1 MDPSAA
7 SDARAST
14 DVVGDHSM
22 WSAVNGRTVFQASK
36 RDAKKRKIT
45 DLAAEKALKGQ
56 GIELTEE
63 EQEELSKDVEAAA
76 EADKAKEAAA
86 AESKKKTE
94 GLCECTTV
102 FHGKENKTDYQ
113 GRTWVDAPSDIKGGD
128 GQSYIPKQ
136 CVHTW
141 TGHTKGVHSI
151 KWFPKTG
158 HLLLSA
164 SMDGRAPPGAAP
176 PGATPHPSARRL
188 VRVLCRAL
196 SHSPATPSAALR
208 SELPRAPAPRRQG
221 QDLGRVQQPQVR
233 ADVHGAL
240 EAGAPPPRPPQP
252 RAPSARAARIAG
264 LARSAATPTD
274 AGRGAGAGRCAT
286 CVSPRTGGRSCR
298 WASTRRCGTGTR
310 RRARRSRG
318 GKYAPAR
325 PAAARTRA
333 AAALPPRWLLRR
345 VARARTGARD
355 PVLLQDPPGGRQ
367 HPGRV
372 LQQEPA
378 AVRPAHQRQGGG
390 GARAGVR
397 AAPRLGQQL
406 HLHRQQPPPRH
417 LRAPPR
423 RPYAAPAPPRCRHR
437 GRGAEAVRTGRRAT
451 TRSCLCGSTAS
462 APRR

>member
-63 EQEELSKDVEAAA
+63 EREELSKDVEAAA

-128 GQSYIPKQ
+128 GQAYIPKQ

-164 SMDGRAPPGAAP
+164 SMDGRAPPGA
-176 PGATPHPSARRL
+176 L
-188 VRVLCRAL
+188 LCRPEPRRTPV
-196 SHSPATPSAALR
+196 PATSCASCAAPCPILPRRRALR
-208 SELPRAPAPRRQG
+208 CVVSSPVPLRRAGKVKIWDVYNNRKC
-221 QDLGRVQQPQVR
+221 VR
-233 ADVHGAL
+233 TYMGHSKPV
-240 EAGAPPPRPPQP
+240 RPH
-252 RAPSARAARIAG
+252 RAARIAG
-264 LARSAATPTD
+264 LARSAATPT
-274 AGRGAGAGRCAT
+274 AARARAGARRVLLRGREADRVGGLRQGGAVLGHGDGPGDPGVESTPRPGPPPCA
-286 CVSPRTGGRSCR
+286 P
-298 WASTRRCGTGTR
+298 
-310 RRARRSRG
+310 
-318 GKYAPAR
+318 
-325 PAAARTRA
+325 
-333 AAALPPRWLLRR
+333 ALPPRCR
-345 VARARTGARD
+345 
-355 PVLLQDPPGGRQ
+355 
-367 HPGRV
+367 
-372 LQQEPA
+372 
-378 AVRPAHQRQGGG
+378 
-390 GARAGVR
+390 RAG
-397 AAPRLGQQL
+397 
-406 HLHRQQPPPRH
+406 
-417 LRAPPR
+417 
-423 RPYAAPAPPRCRHR
+423 C
-437 GRGAEAVRTGRRAT
+437 
-451 TRSCLCGSTAS
+451 
-462 APRR
+462 